1 MIYVGSLLHIPEND
15 LINENS
21 SFHFIWNYH
30 ERIRMIRKQ
39 ENSGTSIGLVD
50 IEPNLKALKT

>member
-1 MIYVGSLLHIPEND
+1 MIYVGSLLPIPEND

-21 SFHFIWNYH
+21 SFHFIWNKH

-39 ENSGTSIGLVD
+39 ENSGIGLVD
-50 IEPNLKALKT
+50 IEPNLKAPKT

>member
-1 MIYVGSLLHIPEND
+1 MIYVGSLLPIPEND

-21 SFHFIWNYH
+21 
-30 ERIRMIRKQ
+30 RMIRKQ
-39 ENSGTSIGLVD
+39 ENSGIGLVD